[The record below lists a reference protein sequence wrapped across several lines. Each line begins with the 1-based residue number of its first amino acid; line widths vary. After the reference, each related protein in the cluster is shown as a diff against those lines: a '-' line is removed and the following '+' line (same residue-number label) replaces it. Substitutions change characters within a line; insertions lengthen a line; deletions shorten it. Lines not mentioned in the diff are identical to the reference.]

1 MQDDQFDKLFELMDD
16 LRAKQKI
23 VLDRQ
28 ISDFQPQQP
37 VDEDNIDDKK
47 IIQQGNQLVEQM
59 AGITKSIQNIDG
71 DVYVQHQIFIL
82 TNTIA
87 NQFQNNQKLLPN
99 L

>member
-87 NQFQNNQKLLPN
+87 NQFQNNLKLLPN
-99 L
+99 Q

>member
-71 DVYVQHQIFIL
+71 DVYVQQQIFNL
-82 TNTIA
+82 TNTVA
-87 NQFQNNQKLLPN
+87 NQFQNNLKLQPN